1 MKFSLTIL
9 ATSFLLL
16 LDCNNRDSTRYTLYD
31 SIDSLSR
38 YDGFNKPIDISKWT
52 YNKPKDTLH
61 VKSFS
66 VILYRPNGIMNMNDV
81 LYNDSNYYQACMA
94 CSYDEGGLKDFYLYG
109 TEGKY
114 KIEKNELY
122 NYKNVPL
129 NREISIKNSKV
140 YDLMEQ
146 KVILKNKED
155 SLICSYNDSIYLYI
169 IKR

>member
-81 LYNDSNYYQACMA
+81 L
-94 CSYDEGGLKDFYLYG
+94 LKFR
-109 TEGKY
+109 K
-114 KIEKNELY
+114 
-122 NYKNVPL
+122 
-129 NREISIKNSKV
+129 
-140 YDLMEQ
+140 
-146 KVILKNKED
+146 
-155 SLICSYNDSIYLYI
+155 
-169 IKR
+169 